1 MNEINESWNMQNYRK
16 LRNSQNAEFVTCRIN
31 IVNNKK
37 VLYISIG
44 LVICELLNFKNK
56 SRVNIFSNKKY
67 RNFMIIKLSE
77 DSYTGYSLFDGGRI
91 AKGNFLRFGFRY
103 QTDDEFK
110 LSQTIILDH
119 DITDKMLLID
129 IEKMKWRK

>member
-1 MNEINESWNMQNYRK
+1 MNETNELWNMQNYKK
-16 LRNSQNAEFVTCRIN
+16 LTSYNNREFVTCRVN

-37 VLYISIG
+37 VLHISIG

-77 DSYTGYSLFDGGRI
+77 DSYTGYSLFDGGRL
-91 AKGNFLRFGFRY
+91 AKSNFLRFGFRY
-103 QTDDEFK
+103 KTDDEFK
-110 LSQTIILDH
+110 LSQTIVLDH